1 MIGDVGRF
9 RGEVPKVR
17 HGVTKLRERFFKTRS
32 AIRVRSHDAALAIL
46 AAIDWRAD
54 EGDGVWGSMIW
65 LLMLLRP
72 WVAGLAPSWNT
83 AHCSKVGAI

>member
-9 RGEVPKVR
+9 RREVPKVR

-54 EGDGVWGSMIW
+54 EGDGVWGHDMAPDVVAP
-65 LLMLLRP
+65 M
-72 WVAGLAPSWNT
+72 VAGLAPSWNT
-83 AHCSKVGAI
+83 AHCAK